1 MIEEMLLFGSAA
13 ALLVALWYG
22 YSSLLCTIA
31 RRRFDQQ
38 AAAALG
44 RPDDKPKAAL
54 RSEATADRG
63 DRPEPTDEMALL
75 RSIERLIS
83 SAGVKITSAQLLA
96 WAGLLALVAGAL
108 SALAAGLIFFPLG
121 AAFGAWFP
129 FWHICRKRR
138 KRLSL
143 LPAQLEQ
150 ACHLMIMA
158 MESGAQLPAAIRSAS
173 EEVDDPLGAELRRL
187 YSRWYM
193 GEEFGLLLQDFSR
206 SVPLAEARPFIA
218 ALMLAR
224 EKGGNPR
231 ALMEKVA
238 AAIDGRRQLVADAEV
253 EAEQGRY
260 AAIFLSL
267 LPLGAAL
274 LLLIINRSYLEVL
287 FVDPVGRVLITIA
300 AALQITGAL
309 LARRVSGIARDP

>member
-1 MIEEMLLFGSAA
+1 MIEKMLLFGSAA

-22 YSSLLCTIA
+22 YSSLLCSIA
-31 RRRFDQQ
+31 RRRFARR

-44 RPDDKPKAAL
+44 QPDDKPEAAP
-54 RSEATADRG
+54 RNEAAADRG
-63 DRPEPTDEMALL
+63 DRTEPAYEIALL
-75 RSIERLIS
+75 RSIERLTA
-83 SAGVKITSAQLLA
+83 SAGVKLTSCQLLA
-96 WAGLLALVAGAL
+96 WAALLALVAGAVA
-108 SALAAGLIFFPLG
+108 ALAAGPIFLPAG
-121 AAFGAWFP
+121 AACGAWLP
-129 FWHICRKRR
+129 FRHVGRKRR
-138 KRLSL
+138 KRLAL

-158 MESGAQLPAAIRSAS
+158 LESGAQLPAAIRSAS
-173 EEVDDPLGAELRRL
+173 EEIDDPLGSELRRL
-187 YSRWYM
+187 YNRWYM
-193 GEEFGLLLQDFSR
+193 GEEFGALLQDFSR

-224 EKGGNPR
+224 ERGGNPR

-238 AAIDGRRQLVADAEV
+238 AAIDERRQLVADAEV

-274 LLLIINRSYLEVL
+274 LLLTINRSYLEVL
-287 FVDPVGRVLITIA
+287 FADPAGRVLVAIA
-300 AALQITGAL
+300 AALQIAGAL
-309 LARRVSGIARDP
+309 LARRVSGIPRDP

>member
-1 MIEEMLLFGSAA
+1 MIEKALLFGSAA

-22 YSSLLCTIA
+22 YNCLLCTIA
-31 RRRFDQQ
+31 RRRFNQR

-44 RPDDKPKAAL
+44 RPDEQTQPAAG
-54 RSEATADRG
+54 RDAAPHAPSASEPAYELPLF
-63 DRPEPTDEMALL
+63 RP
-75 RSIERLIS
+75 IERLIS
-83 SAGVKITSAQLLA
+83 TAGVKLRSEQLLA
-96 WAGLLALVAGAL
+96 SAAVLALVTGAVT
-108 SALAAGLIFFPLG
+108 ALAAGLVFFPLG
-121 AAFGAWFP
+121 AAFGAWLP
-129 FWHICRKRR
+129 FWHVGRKRR
-138 KRLSL
+138 KRLAL

-193 GEEFGLLLQDFSR
+193 GEEFSALLQDFSR

-238 AAIDGRRQLVADAEV
+238 AALDERRQLAAEADV

-267 LPLGAAL
+267 LPPGAAL

-300 AALQITGAL
+300 AVLQITGAL
-309 LARRVSGIARDP
+309 LARRISGIPREP